1 MKAIVG
7 ESGDSNKYNHKTRER
22 ILQLL
27 SPVVQRE
34 ENS

>member
-1 MKAIVG
+1 MKVIVG
-7 ESGDSNKYNHKTRER
+7 KSGESNKYNHKTQER